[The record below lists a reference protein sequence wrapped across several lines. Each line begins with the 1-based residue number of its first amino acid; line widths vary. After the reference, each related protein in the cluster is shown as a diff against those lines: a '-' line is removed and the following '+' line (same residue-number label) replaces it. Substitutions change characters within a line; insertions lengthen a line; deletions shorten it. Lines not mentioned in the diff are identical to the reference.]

1 SSALNWHFKLNKN
14 NTNQI
19 KCWLFSTIPVL
30 MCVCVCVC
38 VCFCFCS
45 DFKTPVRLPARL
57 PKGRFRSSTSDESP
71 NNDSEFQHDIIWDPN
86 SPATPHRNR
95 RGRRRTTNVKLV
107 DISEIVNR
115 IAPKSRRPEE
125 AESSLLQWIGDSAIP
140 CTPEVQDPRTKPK
153 SARPNVVDD
162 LLKLAKQFDFNM
174 IRQDESHFETRQQSS
189 EEAMDEDLELFYD
202 ENHPPAPPQKDSEAE
217 RAPQEL
223 QEADTSGGVDVMDDV
238 ALGQEMEDDLDLLFD
253 GSTQQISGFLS
264 QGWSGCSQNRPEI
277 IQGTAA
283 PNGNRTSATNV
294 AAVTAALCS
303 SGSRQSLA
311 AGVGS
316 ASEPG
321 IASVSAK
328 LQPCSP
334 NDFED
339 DWSNDDLLEDSL
351 LFEMTQNPQ
360 LFSAPQHSS
369 TQKQVNKK
377 EGGSFTNNMNGAYHH
392 QQTGNKEKSSALQEL
407 NQKLGHQWNKALGE
421 LSSNNN
427 NLGFAKNSQ
436 QTQVLPS
443 CKAPSVVL
451 GSGNSHPDRWQGCIS
466 KASNQTPEPVKVQK
480 PSGTAKWA
488 IQPGTKTSLVSSS
501 ASPKFVSP
509 SSSFGFDRNIEIIE
523 KKQSQQSTEE
533 HGLSDIADEDLDSIF
548 ASDDIWDDGADDD
561 LFCDVCEKVEEFT
574 ADSDSHLEA
583 SVAKTP
589 TKNSTVQSRTCVS
602 SMETGQNT
610 AANMFPKQDNMIS
623 QPYPPNSW
631 INNSNAANIK
641 NKSVLPAVNALN
653 FRSTTGGNLLDDS
666 RNSYTGT
673 SSKGPYKFT
682 HVKNTSG
689 VGYGAFSAM
698 PQQPVSERGAGTSNQ
713 SAISDN
719 HQFKTPFSTFNA
731 GPAVTKDV
739 GKAAAS
745 RCSDAEIERKRQ
757 QAMERRRLR
766 MTASQNLRAPI

>member
-1 SSALNWHFKLNKN
+1 MNDGKKKGLSSSPEEGRREGDQNSELSEIVQSKSKINRLRRSPRASQAQPRAQPQPRPQPRHQEPSNSSNSSN
-14 NTNQI
+14 
-19 KCWLFSTIPVL
+19 SVPVL
-30 MCVCVCVC
+30 RTPMDPHRA
-38 VCFCFCS
+38 
-45 DFKTPVRLPARL
+45 DFKTPVRLPARLPARL
-57 PKGRFRSSTSDESP
+57 PKGRFRSSSSDESP

-223 QEADTSGGVDVMDDV
+223 QEADTSGGGDVMDDV

-264 QGWSGCSQNRPEI
+264 QGWSGCSQDRPEI

-311 AGVGS
+311 AGVGG

-377 EGGSFTNNMNGAYHH
+377 EG
-392 QQTGNKEKSSALQEL
+392 
-407 NQKLGHQWNKALGE
+407 
-421 LSSNNN
+421 
-427 NLGFAKNSQ
+427 
-436 QTQVLPS
+436 
-443 CKAPSVVL
+443 
-451 GSGNSHPDRWQGCIS
+451 
-466 KASNQTPEPVKVQK
+466 
-480 PSGTAKWA
+480 
-488 IQPGTKTSLVSSS
+488 
-501 ASPKFVSP
+501 VSP

-523 KKQSQQSTEE
+523 KKQSQPSTEE

-583 SVAKTP
+583 SVAKAP

-631 INNSNAANIK
+631 MNNSNAAIIK
-641 NKSVLPAVNALN
+641 NKSVLPAVNARN
-653 FRSTTGGNLLDDS
+653 FRSTTGGSSLDDS

-673 SSKGPYKFT
+673 SCKGPYKFT

-731 GPAVTKDV
+731 GPTVTKDV